1 MHPASE
7 PAHESSSQI
16 SPGAAKRTYDERA
29 AFEEAKRNL
38 GIVGD
43 KEEEYNRGMAILGKA
58 YSIAMTLILV
68 YFLLDAYQI
77 LVTAGR
83 SVNIGSFLS
92 YALPKVLPDAIVVVP
107 FLWIVLDWVKDGYI
121 NPRRLMMLYL
131 LLCSLSGVLSFAG
144 VFGMAQVLF
153 PAFTALDPAS
163 HPAAASSIVTQAL
176 VAVIM
181 AGSAVLM
188 FLLTRPAV
196 GMVPSR
202 AVIRKQMWAIEE
214 SMSGAEDEEVLTR
227 EDVLHQLEKEEGPVK
242 DSTEQL
248 LRELSADYALS
259 NDPVE
264 KNRLLDEIQQVQRA
278 QKAGVK
284 PNLGGA
290 STGEAGKPHEQAHGD
305 EKATAG
311 STAPAAPKVMLPPRP
326 KTLRIVMRCFV
337 AIMAVEATHK
347 IFLHMIDG
355 RSAGGVEL
363 WVGFIIPGIV
373 LLLVEHAIPMFVLW
387 RLWRGRLWAYVVI
400 FISFA
405 FIAIRG
411 LIDFVNTFLTTGYL
425 SRLLN
430 GTQTWSSQYYASAVL
445 SRNVADTLIT
455 LLSTLIVV
463 LLISRST
470 RIYMATA
477 RLARLKA
484 REQANAGDGRVV
496 EHQDAETRARL
507 EDEQTRREE
516 KEANRRAE
524 EAVAQQYRRTR
535 RTDARKNS
543 RNEQRGYKDTS
554 VYTEEGYRLN

>member
-1 MHPASE
+1 MHPTSE
-7 PAHESSSQI
+7 PAHESSSQT

-43 KEEEYNRGMAILGKA
+43 REQEFNRGLELLGKA
-58 YSIAMTLILV
+58 YSISMTLILV

-77 LVTAGR
+77 LVTTGR

-92 YALPKVLPDAIVVVP
+92 YALPKVLPDAILVVP

-131 LLCSLSGVLSFAG
+131 LLCSLSGVLAFAG
-144 VFGMAQVLF
+144 VFGVAQVLF

-176 VAVIM
+176 VAVIT

-196 GMVPSR
+196 GAVPSR

-214 SMSGAEDEEVLTR
+214 SMSGAEDDEELTR
-227 EDVLHQLEKEEGPVK
+227 EDVLRQLEKEEGPVK

-264 KNRLLDEIQQVQRA
+264 KNRLLAEIQQIQRA
-278 QKAGVK
+278 QKTGVK
-284 PNLGGA
+284 PNFGGTSGGSA
-290 STGEAGKPHEQAHGD
+290 KPQQEAHEGA
-305 EKATAG
+305 EATAA
-311 STAPAAPKVMLPPRP
+311 STAPAAPQVVLPPRP
-326 KTLRIVMRCFV
+326 KTLRGVMWCAT
-337 AIMAVEATHK
+337 AI
-347 IFLHMIDG
+347 IIL
-355 RSAGGVEL
+355 SAIQRIYVSIHNE
-363 WVGFIIPGIV
+363 VPDRVMENMPGIIISGIFATFIFS
-373 LLLVEHAIPMFVLW
+373 LIPIFVLR
-387 RLWRGRLWAYVVI
+387 RLWKGRRWAYFLTLFGSAFVVFI
-400 FISFA
+400 GVMSLQSFISADYFSRLA
-405 FIAIRG
+405 DESLTSRPRDYVVSIVVSDIMGA
-411 LIDFVNTFLTTGYL
+411 FLTVFYL
-425 SRLLN
+425 
-430 GTQTWSSQYYASAVL
+430 
-445 SRNVADTLIT
+445 
-455 LLSTLIVV
+455 LIVV
-463 LLISRST
+463 LLISRPT
-470 RIYMATA
+470 RSFMTTA
-477 RLARLKA
+477 RLAWIEA
-484 REQANAGDGRVV
+484 REQVNAGDGWIVA
-496 EHQDAETRARL
+496 HQDAETRTHL
-507 EDEQTRREE
+507 EEEQTRREE
-516 KEANRRAE
+516 KETNRRAE
-524 EAVAQQYRRTR
+524 EAVAQQYKRAR

>member
-1 MHPASE
+1 MHPTSE
-7 PAHESSSQI
+7 PAHESSSQT

-38 GIVGD
+38 GIVGE
-43 KEEEYNRGMAILGKA
+43 KEEEYNRGLAILGKA

-77 LVTAGR
+77 IVTAGR

-92 YALPKVLPDAIVVVP
+92 YALPKVLPDAILVVP

-176 VAVIM
+176 VAVIT

-196 GMVPSR
+196 GAVPSF
-202 AVIRKQMWAIEE
+202 AVIRKQMRAIEE
-214 SMSGAEDEEVLTR
+214 STSGAEDEEELTR
-227 EDVLHQLEKEEGPVK
+227 EDVLRQLEKEEGPVK

-259 NDPVE
+259 NDPAE

-290 STGEAGKPHEQAHGD
+290 SAGESGKPHEQAHGG

-311 STAPAAPKVMLPPRP
+311 STAPAVPKVVLPPRP
-326 KTLRIVMRCFV
+326 KALRGVMWCAT
-337 AIMAVEATHK
+337 AI
-347 IFLHMIDG
+347 IIL
-355 RSAGGVEL
+355 SAIQRIYVSIHNE
-363 WVGFIIPGIV
+363 VPDRVMENMPGIIISGIFATFIFS
-373 LLLVEHAIPMFVLW
+373 LIPIFVLR
-387 RLWRGRLWAYVVI
+387 RLWKGRRWAYFLTLFGSAFAVFVGALSLQS
-400 FISFA
+400 FISADYFSRLA
-405 FIAIRG
+405 DESLTSRPRDYVVSIVVSDIMGA
-411 LIDFVNTFLTTGYL
+411 FLTAFYL
-425 SRLLN
+425 
-430 GTQTWSSQYYASAVL
+430 
-445 SRNVADTLIT
+445 
-455 LLSTLIVV
+455 LIVV
-463 LLISRST
+463 LLISRPT
-470 RIYMATA
+470 RSFMATA
-477 RLARLKA
+477 RLAWIEA
-484 REQANAGDGRVV
+484 REQVNAGDGWIVA
-496 EHQDAETRARL
+496 HQDAETRTHL
-507 EDEQTRREE
+507 EEEQTRREE

-524 EAVAQQYRRTR
+524 EAVAQQYKRTR
-535 RTDARKNS
+535 RTDARRNS
-543 RNEQRGYKDTS
+543 RSEQRGYKDTS

>member
-1 MHPASE
+1 MHPTSE
-7 PAHESSSQI
+7 PAHESSSQT

-43 KEEEYNRGMAILGKA
+43 REQEFNRGLAILGKA
-58 YSIAMTLILV
+58 YSIGMTLILV

-83 SVNIGSFLS
+83 SLNIGSFLS
-92 YALPKVLPDAIVVVP
+92 YALPKVLPDAILVVP
-107 FLWIVLDWVKDGYI
+107 FLWIVLGWVKDGYI

-131 LLCSLSGVLSFAG
+131 LLCCVSGVLSFAG

-163 HPAAASSIVTQAL
+163 HPAAASSIVTQVL
-176 VAVIM
+176 VAVIT

-196 GMVPSR
+196 GAVPSF
-202 AVIRKQMWAIEE
+202 AVIRKQMRAIEE
-214 SMSGAEDEEVLTR
+214 STSGAEDEEELTR
-227 EDVLHQLEKEEGPVK
+227 EDVLRQLEKEEGPVK

-284 PNLGGA
+284 PNFGGA
-290 STGEAGKPHEQAHGD
+290 SAGESGKPHEQAHGG

-311 STAPAAPKVMLPPRP
+311 STAPAAPKVVLPPRP
-326 KTLRIVMRCFV
+326 KALRGVMWCAT
-337 AIMAVEATHK
+337 AI
-347 IFLHMIDG
+347 IIL
-355 RSAGGVEL
+355 SAIQRIYVSFHNE
-363 WVGFIIPGIV
+363 VPDRVMENMPGIIISGIFATFIFS
-373 LLLVEHAIPMFVLW
+373 LIPIFVLR
-387 RLWRGRLWAYVVI
+387 RLWKGRRWAYFLTLFGSAFAVFVGALSLQS
-400 FISFA
+400 FISADYFSRLA
-405 FIAIRG
+405 DESLTSRPRDYVVSIVVSDIMGA
-411 LIDFVNTFLTTGYL
+411 FLTAFYL
-425 SRLLN
+425 
-430 GTQTWSSQYYASAVL
+430 
-445 SRNVADTLIT
+445 
-455 LLSTLIVV
+455 LIVV
-463 LLISRST
+463 LLISRPT
-470 RIYMATA
+470 RSFMATA
-477 RLARLKA
+477 RLAWIEA
-484 REQANAGDGRVV
+484 REQVNAGDGWIVA
-496 EHQDAETRARL
+496 HQDAETRTHL
-507 EDEQTRREE
+507 EEEQTRREE

-524 EAVAQQYRRTR
+524 EAVAQQYKRTR
-535 RTDARKNS
+535 RTDARRNS
-543 RNEQRGYKDTS
+543 RSEQRGYKDTS

>member
-1 MHPASE
+1 MHPTSE
-7 PAHESSSQI
+7 PAHESSSQT

-77 LVTAGR
+77 LVTAGH

-92 YALPKVLPDAIVVVP
+92 YALPKVLPDAILVVP

-163 HPAAASSIVTQAL
+163 HPAAASSIVTQVL
-176 VAVIM
+176 VAVIT

-188 FLLTRPAV
+188 FLLTRSAV
-196 GMVPSR
+196 GAVPSF
-202 AVIRKQMWAIEE
+202 AVIRKQMRAIEE
-214 SMSGAEDEEVLTR
+214 STSGAEDEEELTR
-227 EDVLHQLEKEEGPVK
+227 EDVLRQLEKEEGPVK

-290 STGEAGKPHEQAHGD
+290 SAGEAGKPHEQAHGG

-311 STAPAAPKVMLPPRP
+311 STAPKVVLPPRP
-326 KTLRIVMRCFV
+326 KALRGVMWCAT
-337 AIMAVEATHK
+337 AI
-347 IFLHMIDG
+347 IIL
-355 RSAGGVEL
+355 SAIQRIYVSIHNE
-363 WVGFIIPGIV
+363 VPDRVMENMPGIIISGIFATFIFS
-373 LLLVEHAIPMFVLW
+373 LIPIFVLR
-387 RLWRGRLWAYVVI
+387 RLWKGRRWAYFLTLFGSAFAVFVGALSLQS
-400 FISFA
+400 FISADYFSRLA
-405 FIAIRG
+405 DESLTSRPRDYVVSIVVSDIMGA
-411 LIDFVNTFLTTGYL
+411 FLTAFYL
-425 SRLLN
+425 
-430 GTQTWSSQYYASAVL
+430 V
-445 SRNVADTLIT
+445 
-455 LLSTLIVV
+455 IVV

-470 RIYMATA
+470 RSYVAAA
-477 RLARLKA
+477 RLARLNA
-484 REQANAGDGRVV
+484 REQVNAGDGWIVV
-496 EHQDAETRARL
+496 HQDAETRAHL
-507 EDEQTRREE
+507 EEEQTRWEE

-524 EAVAQQYRRTR
+524 EAAAQQYKTTR
-535 RTDARKNS
+535 RTDARRNS
-543 RNEQRGYKDTS
+543 RSEQRGYKDTS